1 MKSLRHSLSLRI
13 AMTLGVLL
21 VTMLA
26 LGYSW
31 LVTQDRDLMRQEE
44 DRKAVLTAQS
54 LVASLKSIMLAGA
67 GNIAHDWIRR
77 IDALPQV
84 QDAKV
89 FRVNGTEAFI
99 DQKTI
104 NHVNAFLKTKR
115 FTRKSASRPPEHI
128 PASMAAQFTQVATR
142 KLGDVKIRH
151 GDHLTFLY
159 PIRVEQACLH
169 CHGYTANPLRGVLML
184 NISTAEADSQMT
196 RLQDHAAFIFGT
208 IACLLMGGTWLGL
221 RRQVFTP
228 LSSLAEV
235 SDRIRSGDL
244 SHRADQRRKDEL
256 GAVATNFNALVS
268 HLVEEIDREGR
279 LRRQQEALTE
289 AVIQLSRSSVSEQVL
304 RRLGELAMEITD
316 AKYAMLG
323 YLDRDQN
330 KHFIPLG
337 IDEGE
342 IAKMGSFPVGK
353 GLLGLLWDQRQLVR
367 IDHIAGHPASVGFP
381 AKHPAMTSFLGA
393 PIVFGDMMLG
403 ALYLTDKHGHQS
415 FGADD
420 ELTVRVLTAA
430 CAVALANARHM
441 ESLNAANVK
450 LEQRV
455 EERTRELSTLNR
467 QLRSHEVE
475 LELMNEDLTRA
486 SEAKNQFLANTS
498 HELRTPLNAII
509 GFSDLLGNPRIGPM
523 NDKQVRYVEHIHT
536 SGKRLLSIIND
547 LLDISKI
554 EAGMM
559 HIEETRCVPSQL
571 ARQVISELKPLAGAK
586 GIALQL
592 HEGEGA
598 DSTVIADCGKLHQ
611 VLINLVGNAIKFT
624 DDGEVRL
631 DIGLGSPAAGRFQIE
646 ASVRDT
652 GIGIA
657 VEDQE
662 RIFEPFVQAKG
673 GLDRKHGGTGL
684 GLALARRQIDL
695 LGGNLL
701 LEQSL
706 PGSGSRFR
714 IELPVRVGAEAA
726 ESPLAQSES
735 ESSSAPTAAEVME
748 VVPDRAP
755 EPCILVVDTSRE
767 RAEAIIAILSQEG
780 YRGIYADLSQMLDA
794 AEHHCPFLIMLGLSE
809 HTDELHRQLQL
820 IKSAPAT
827 RELPVILAGGTVEAP
842 EFSMGTVGVVG
853 GGIEK
858 NELLDAI
865 SRFGRFSGHRPSV
878 YIPKVLVIDDDETV
892 REFLK
897 ETLVTEGYGV
907 ILAKNGDD
915 GVRLAIEREPDL
927 IILDLMMPGI
937 TGYEVVSRL
946 RQHPSATDIPVMIYT
961 AKDLSREESLKLG
974 SEVERVLLKGAT
986 GRAEILRQLH
996 KLEMVYPV
1004 QAHLIDATLNCFNT
1018 RYLQRRLEQEI
1029 SNASRYAQRFS
1040 LIGWEVDGYE
1050 AYVQHYG
1057 ERWGLV
1063 ALKEIVAMVKAV
1075 TRRGD
1080 VCAHVGVSRFALF
1093 LPNISAEGAG
1103 RVAEKIRLRVRHQR
1117 FPLPGEEVGRLTLSF
1132 GAVHYGADG
1141 EDVATLLSELD
1152 WRITEA
1158 HRSGG
1163 DQGRVGDL
1171 LT

>member
-13 AMTLGVLL
+13 AITLGVLMI
-21 VTMLA
+21 VMLG

-44 DRKAVLTAQS
+44 DRKAVLTAQA

-67 GNIAHDWIRR
+67 GNLAHDWIRR
-77 IDALPQV
+77 IDSLPQV

-89 FRVNGTEAFI
+89 FRVDGTEAFV

-104 NHVNAFLKTKR
+104 NRVNAFLKADR
-115 FTRKSASRPPEHI
+115 FHRKSAGRAPERI
-128 PASMAAQFTQVATR
+128 PAGMATQFAQVAGR
-142 KLGDVKIRH
+142 ELKDVKIRH
-151 GDHLTFLY
+151 GDRLTFLY
-159 PIRVEQACLH
+159 PIKVEHACLH

-184 NISTAEADSQMT
+184 NVSTAQADSQLT
-196 RLQDHAAFIFGT
+196 HLQDHAALIFGT
-208 IACLLMGGTWLGL
+208 IACLLMGGTWFGL

-228 LSSLAEV
+228 LSSLAEA

-244 SHRADQRRKDEL
+244 SHRADLERQDEL

-268 HLVEEIDREGR
+268 HLVEEIGREGR

-289 AVIQLSRSSVSEQVL
+289 AVINLSRSSVSEQVL
-304 RRLGELAMEITD
+304 RRLGELAMEMTD
-316 AKYAMLG
+316 ARYAMLG
-323 YLDRDQN
+323 YLDGEQN

-337 IDEGE
+337 IDEGAV
-342 IAKMGSFPVGK
+342 AKMGPFPEGK

-367 IDHIAGHPASVGFP
+367 VDHIAGHASGVGFP
-381 AKHPAMTSFLGA
+381 ENHPAMTSFLGA
-393 PIVFGDMMLG
+393 PIEFGDMMLG
-403 ALYLTDKHGHQS
+403 ALYLTDKQGGQP
-415 FGADD
+415 FGEDD

-430 CAVALANARHM
+430 CAVALANAHHM
-441 ESLNAANVK
+441 ESLNEANEV
-450 LEQRV
+450 LERRV
-455 EERTRELSTLNR
+455 EERTSELSTLNR

-475 LELMNEDLTRA
+475 LELMNEELTRA
-486 SEAKNQFLANTS
+486 NEAKNQFLANTS

-523 NDKQVRYVEHIHT
+523 NDKQVRYVDHIHT
-536 SGKRLLSIIND
+536 SGKRLLTIIND

-559 HIEETRCVPSQL
+559 HIEETRCVPGEL
-571 ARQVISELKPLAGAK
+571 ARQVVAELKPLADAK
-586 GIALQL
+586 GISLLLQ
-592 HEGEGA
+592 EGEGV
-598 DSTVIADCGKLHQ
+598 DGTVMADCGKLHQ

-624 DDGEVRL
+624 DEGEVRL
-631 DIGLGSPAAGRFQIE
+631 EIGLASPAAGRFQVE
-646 ASVRDT
+646 ASVQDT
-652 GIGIA
+652 GIGIGI
-657 VEDQE
+657 EDQE

-684 GLALARRQIDL
+684 GLALARRQINL
-695 LGGNLL
+695 LGGNLRL
-701 LEQSL
+701 KHSL
-706 PGSGSRFR
+706 PGSGSWFT
-714 IELPVRVGAEAA
+714 IELPVRVGAE
-726 ESPLAQSES
+726 ESGQSPVQSEP
-735 ESSSAPTAAEVME
+735 AAIPAVAEVME

-755 EPCILVVDTSRE
+755 EPCILVVDASKE
-767 RAEAIIAILSQEG
+767 RAEAIIAIFSEEG
-780 YRGIYADLSQMLDA
+780 YRGIYAEPAQMISA

-809 HTDELHRQLQL
+809 QTDELHRQLQL

-827 RELPVILAGGTVEAP
+827 RELPVILAGGSAEAP

-853 GGIEK
+853 GDIER

-865 SRFGRFSGHRPSV
+865 SRFGRFGAHRPSV
-878 YIPKVLVIDDDETV
+878 HIPKVLVIDDDETV

-946 RQHPSATDIPVMIYT
+946 RQHPNATDIPVMIYT

-986 GRAEILRQLH
+986 GRSEILRQLH

-1050 AYVQHYG
+1050 DYVRRYG

-1063 ALKEIVAMVKAV
+1063 ALKEIVTMVKAV

-1080 VCAHVGVSRFALF
+1080 VCAHVGISRFVLF
-1093 LPNISAEGAG
+1093 LPNISMEGAG

-1117 FPLPGEEVGRLTLSF
+1117 FPLPGEQVGRLTLSF
-1132 GAVHYGADG
+1132 GAVHYGDDG
-1141 EDVATLLSELD
+1141 EDAATLLDELE
-1152 WRITEA
+1152 RRVTEA
-1158 HRSGG
+1158 RGAGG
-1163 DQGRVGDL
+1163 DQGRVGEL
-1171 LT
+1171 LA